1 MRGSFNV
8 LVLFAVALPVTVPA
22 AQAQSCSTEKVNHE
36 DCHIV
41 IDRRYPVTLP
51 TIQMSSGKRVTVYVD
66 NPLEFETLSLDETG
80 ATALPGTD
88 QSAAILTAAVPNF
101 KGFVT
106 SNVTIPAPAE
116 FAPLA
121 EFAFDGGNP
130 DQAQMDVIN
139 NELAVMRSM
148 LVAAQAAPTDD
159 PNNTKLYQS
168 IRIVYAQ
175 LNQALAPIPK
185 PGSDAN
191 VPFVPPPD
199 APLTPNP
206 WKDYADWRNCVL
218 YELAGGDADGVN
230 CQTPSAPHPEPIP
243 PVLPSFN
250 NVLGRISLIQ
260 GRLPSTPPAAA
271 PVDPLFDQ
279 ATFDALAK
287 HVKADIEKL
296 TVPANRTSE
305 TAALQK
311 LKGIEDSVSSKMAI
325 LASTLTNVQKDFLTY
340 YQNVYLAIHA
350 VPPRAT
356 TQDHHA
362 LSYSTVGTI
371 GDPQSARRINIPF
384 LYARFLGRQVVF
396 SVNAVNNISTTQT
409 SVTVASARISIATVT
424 VLYAD
429 PRLET
434 SAGAIVSFVHNR
446 TFANQTVTKPP
457 AGSTLIA
464 GDIVIAQTKTDPEVV
479 PFVALHYRLFN
490 DYLMPDHRRGAFY
503 ATAWVGLNPY
513 STVPEYGGGPTF
525 SWRSLMLSFLY
536 NRAHQTA
543 LISGE
548 SQGQVVCSPTAT
560 AGTTPPPCTPAPP
573 APITR
578 TNAINAFAIGLS
590 VRLPTSFT
598 AGTGGVSR

>member
-1 MRGSFNV
+1 M
-8 LVLFAVALPVTVPA
+8 
-22 AQAQSCSTEKVNHE
+22 
-36 DCHIV
+36 

-51 TIQMSSGKRVTVYVD
+51 TIQMSPGKRVTVYVD

-80 ATALPGTD
+80 ATALLGTD
-88 QSAAILTAAVPNF
+88 QLAAILTAAAPDF

-106 SNVTIPAPAE
+106 SNVTIPAPEALAPAAE
-116 FAPLA
+116 R
-121 EFAFDGGNP
+121 AFDGGNP

-159 PNNTKLYQS
+159 PNNAKLYQS
-168 IRIVYAQ
+168 IRTVYAQ

-185 PGSDAN
+185 PGSGAN
-191 VPFVPPPD
+191 ESFVPPPD
-199 APLTPNP
+199 APITPNP
-206 WKDYADWRNCVL
+206 WKDYANWRNCVL
-218 YELAGGDADGVN
+218 YELAGGNADGVN
-230 CQTPSAPHPEPIP
+230 CQTPSTPHPDPIP
-243 PVLPSFN
+243 VVLPGFK

-260 GRLPSTPPAAA
+260 ARLPSTPPAAA

-287 HVKADIEKL
+287 HVKSDIEKL
-296 TVPANRTSE
+296 TVPANRTTE
-305 TAALQK
+305 TAALQQ
-311 LKGIEDSVSSKMAI
+311 LKEIEDNVNSKIAV

-350 VPPRAT
+350 VPRRAT
-356 TQDHHA
+356 TEDHHE

-384 LYARFLGRQVVF
+384 HYARFLGRQAVF
-396 SVNAVNNISTTQT
+396 SVNAVNNISTAQT

-446 TFANQTVTKPP
+446 TFANQTITKPP
-457 AGSTLIA
+457 TGSTLIA

-479 PFVALHYRLFN
+479 PFVALHYRIGN

-525 SWRSLMLSFLY
+525 SWRSLMFSFLY

-560 AGTTPPPCTPAPP
+560 VGATPPPCTPAPP

-578 TNAINAFAIGLS
+578 TNAINGFAIGLS

>member
-1 MRGSFNV
+1 MSFSFNV
-8 LVLFAVALPVTVPA
+8 LVSLAVALPLSVPA
-22 AQAQSCSTEKVNHE
+22 AHAQSCSTEKVNHE
-36 DCHIV
+36 DCHIT

-51 TIQMSSGKRVTVYVD
+51 TIQMSPGKRVTVYVD
-66 NPLEFETLSLDETG
+66 DPLEFETLSLDETG

-88 QSAAILTAAVPNF
+88 QTAAILTAGVPNF

-106 SNVTIPAPAE
+106 SNVTIPAPTE

-121 EFAFDGGNP
+121 LPNLEGGNP

-148 LVAAQAAPTDD
+148 LVAGQAGPSDD
-159 PNNTKLYQS
+159 PNNAKLYQD

-185 PGSDAN
+185 PGSDASES
-191 VPFVPPPD
+191 FVPPPD
-199 APLTPNP
+199 APVTPNP
-206 WKDYADWRNCVL
+206 WKDYTNWRNCVL
-218 YELAGGDADGVN
+218 YELAGGDTDGVN
-230 CQTPSAPHPEPIP
+230 CQTPSSPH

-260 GRLPSTPPAAA
+260 GRLPATPPAAA

-287 HVKADIEKL
+287 HVKSDIEKL
-296 TVPANRTSE
+296 TVPANRTAE
-305 TAALQK
+305 TMALQK
-311 LKGIEDSVSSKMAI
+311 LKEIEDNVNSKIAV

-350 VPPRAT
+350 VPQRAT
-356 TQDHHA
+356 TEHHQT
-362 LSYSTVGTI
+362 LSYSIVGTI
-371 GDPQSARRINIPF
+371 GDPQAARPINNPF
-384 LYARFLGRQVVF
+384 LYARFLGRQAVF

-446 TFANQTVTKPP
+446 TFATQTITKPP

-560 AGTTPPPCTPAPP
+560 AGATPPPCTPAPP

>member
-1 MRGSFNV
+1 MRGLFNV
-8 LVLFAVALPVTVPA
+8 LVSFAFALPFTVPP

-36 DCHIV
+36 DCHIT

-51 TIQMSSGKRVTVYVD
+51 TIQMSPGKRVTVYVD

-88 QSAAILTAAVPNF
+88 QLAAILTAAAPDF

-106 SNVTIPAPAE
+106 SNVTIPAPAA
-116 FAPLA
+116 FAPLVI
-121 EFAFDGGNP
+121 FDLDGGNP
-130 DQAQMDVIN
+130 DQAQMDIIN
-139 NELAVMRSM
+139 SELAVMRSM
-148 LVAAQAAPTDD
+148 LVAAQAAPADD
-159 PNNTKLYQS
+159 PNNAKLYQN
-168 IRIVYAQ
+168 IRVVYAQ

-185 PGSDAN
+185 PGSDATES
-191 VPFVPPPD
+191 FVPPPD
-199 APLTPNP
+199 APITPNP
-206 WKDYADWRNCVL
+206 WKDYANWRNCVL
-218 YELAGGDADGVN
+218 YELAGGNADGVN
-230 CQTPSAPHPEPIP
+230 CQTPSAPHPEPVP
-243 PVLPSFN
+243 PVLPIFN

-260 GRLPSTPPAAA
+260 ARLPSTPPAAA

-287 HVKADIEKL
+287 HVKSDIEKL
-296 TVPANRTSE
+296 TVPANRTTE

-311 LKGIEDSVSSKMAI
+311 LKEIEDNVNSKIAV

-350 VPPRAT
+350 VPPRAK
-356 TQDHHA
+356 A

-384 LYARFLGRQVVF
+384 LYARFLGRQAVF
-396 SVNAVNNISTTQT
+396 SVNAVNNISTAQT

-446 TFANQTVTKPP
+446 TFANQTITKPP

-479 PFVALHYRLFN
+479 PFVALHYRIGN

-525 SWRSLMLSFLY
+525 SWRSLMFSFLY

-560 AGTTPPPCTPAPP
+560 AGATPPPCTPAPP

-590 VRLPTSFT
+590 VRLPTSFNG
-598 AGTGGVSR
+598 GTGGVSR